1 MAPQSRG
8 GKKLLAQV
16 PTHESK
22 KYSHIGFLLMVG
34 TSKCGRGVNDLSRFG
49 ALNQSNCKNE
59 WGLVNRA
66 LVWNVSY
73 LQRFFS
79 TRLGSASKAW
89 VQKRILGRW
98 GFVHQQTA
106 TMSNF
111 AVCSQRQI
119 LDNWSLGSAAPC
131 FTSWTSSSSSSSSLP
146 FLLNKSRKVYNKV
159 SSSSLGGEESRHR
172 ASRLGLE
179 NWKLKSRV
187 FGAREYGGGKRGRS
201 WNGKGR
207 WWLQVRAEV
216 EPLDLTEDNVQHV
229 LLDARSEVRRDSSNS
244 FSSSTHPPTLGLID
258 SSVQVLFPF
267 LPFEIWD

>member
-1 MAPQSRG
+1 M
-8 GKKLLAQV
+8 K
-16 PTHESK
+16 
-22 KYSHIGFLLMVG
+22 
-34 TSKCGRGVNDLSRFG
+34 DLSRFG

-73 LQRFFS
+73 LQSSFPHIQAVQAKLGFRSAFS
-79 TRLGSASKAW
+79 G
-89 VQKRILGRW
+89 VEV
-98 GFVHQQTA
+98 FVRQQTA

-119 LDNWSLGSAAPC
+119 LENWSLGSAAPC
-131 FTSWTSSSSSSSSLP
+131 CTSCSSASSSLP
-146 FLLNKSRKVYNKV
+146 FLFNKSRKVYNKV
-159 SSSSLGGEESRHR
+159 SSSSLGREENRHR

-187 FGAREYGGGKRGRS
+187 FGAREYGGGERGRS

-229 LLDARSEVRRDSSNS
+229 LLDARSEVRRDPSSS
-244 FSSSTHPPTLGLID
+244 FSSSTHPHLDWLIPQFLSIIL
-258 SSVQVLFPF
+258 SSSP
-267 LPFEIWD
+267 LPFSPLQDLRVESNSIVIHQRQTVHQVY